1 MSTVKSL
8 LEFLDHILTSPRF
21 KKTGTQHHR
30 TEIGL
35 QSDAHSLFP
44 KISGSPYEKLKLAA
58 LMFKIIYI
66 KIKVDIFI
74 MKIVDSILVDGAF
87 W

>member
-8 LEFLDHILTSPRF
+8 LEFLDHVLASPRF
-21 KKTGTQHHR
+21 KKTGTQHR

-44 KISGSPYEKLKLAA
+44 KISSSPYEKLKLAI
-58 LMFKIIYI
+58 LVFKIICI
-66 KIKVDIFI
+66 KINIFI
-74 MKIVDSILVDGAF
+74 MKIVDSILVDGA